1 MLQLEAEVSSLKW
14 QLAEAPTDAK
24 DARREP
30 ESPAA
35 AAAAAEAAGGGDGES
50 PARTA
55 AIRARMVML
64 EAQVTMLQW
73 QLAEAT
79 TEARREPESPAAADD
94 VGGTRRRREK
104 RKKKRGRRRSRR
116 RETRTRR
123 RGRDEWRRSRS
134 LRGERRESVALAEWT
149 IDGRSPAAR
158 VAGGVSTQTP
168 SVGGIGGN
176 RRSSPSPP
184 AASDSPCES
193 ASGFVGVRVWIWPFG
208 RAATFTRARNG
219 TSGSQSPSPGLDRPH
234 ALSRTRPFRADDARV
249 RFGTFHEY
257 LCSAT
262 TAPAAP
268 TPWREDSAASSPRKR
283 T

>member
-1 MLQLEAEVSSLKW
+1 
-14 QLAEAPTDAK
+14 
-24 DARREP
+24 
-30 ESPAA
+30 
-35 AAAAAEAAGGGDGES
+35 
-50 PARTA
+50 
-55 AIRARMVML
+55 
-64 EAQVTMLQW
+64 MLQW
-73 QLAEAT
+73 ASAEAT
-79 TEARREPESPAAADD
+79 TEARREAGIAQRPSERHDQSAHEE
-94 VGGTRRRREK
+94 RREK
-104 RKKKRGRRRSRR
+104 SQRYAHRSRR

-134 LRGERRESVALAEWT
+134 RRGERRESVALAEWT
-149 IDGRSPAAR
+149 IDGRSPAAL

-219 TSGSQSPSPGLDRPH
+219 TSGSQPPSPGLDRPH

-249 RFGTFHEY
+249 RFGTFHEF
-257 LCSAT
+257 CSAT

>member
-1 MLQLEAEVSSLKW
+1 MRGASRNR
-14 QLAEAPTDAK
+14 P
-24 DARREP
+24 RR
-30 ESPAA
+30 
-35 AAAAAEAAGGGDGES
+35 
-50 PARTA
+50 
-55 AIRARMVML
+55 L
-64 EAQVTMLQW
+64 
-73 QLAEAT
+73 T
-79 TEARREPESPAAADD
+79 TF
-94 VGGTRRRREK
+94 GGTRRRREK

-134 LRGERRESVALAEWT
+134 RRGERRESVALAEWT

-158 VAGGVSTQTP
+158 VARGVSTQTP
-168 SVGGIGGN
+168 SVGEKLAEIVD
-176 RRSSPSPP
+176 RRASPP
-184 AASDSPCES
+184 AASDSRCES

-249 RFGTFHEY
+249 RFGTFHEF
-257 LCSAT
+257 CSAT